1 MGIGISYT
9 GHDGKARQ
17 FDDPAQARAFLD
29 SMGAASKRHTGAAL
43 REAMRRVPGT
53 APQMQGRAKVASGG
67 SVVEGPDGLC
77 LRGEEAS
84 PLIEGVKMF
93 ASVNGSKGF
102 KRMDEIDPAGAAA
115 LCGPA
120 FGCDDEDENAEEA
133 LEGVPVRIPFVSRNK
148 WAIDSVTGMIT
159 EYEFVRELVFSPCG
173 RRVFCTKERRRVVG
187 SFMPGAGGEGNGKYG
202 VRPFWIENTETD
214 ENPMLDFL
222 AFGKEADL
230 DTWDGE
236 KFTCNYDSG
245 GSLLEDP
252 PVKIVMADTCA
263 YNPLTAGGEG

>member
-29 SMGAASKRHTGAAL
+29 SMGAASKRHTGEAL

-53 APQMQGRAKVASGG
+53 VPQMQGRAKVLPGG

-77 LRGEEAS
+77 LRGEETS
-84 PLIEGVKMF
+84 PLVEGVKMF

-120 FGCDDEDENAEEA
+120 FGCDNADEDASETSGGSA
-133 LEGVPVRIPFVSRNK
+133 VRIPFVSRTK
-148 WAIDSVTGMIT
+148 MEKDEVAGLIVI
-159 EYEFVRELVFSPCG
+159 YEFIRELVLSPAG
-173 RRVFCTKERRRVVG
+173 RFVGCTKERRRVVG
-187 SFMPGAGGEGNGKYG
+187 SFVPGVGGGGKYE
-202 VRPFWIENTETD
+202 VRPIFEDVEGLPLLQRLFFGPASSLEGDDLEEIERRED
-214 ENPMLDFL
+214 VV
-222 AFGKEADL
+222 AVDL
-230 DTWDGE
+230 Q
-236 KFTCNYDSG
+236 TCPY
-245 GSLLEDP
+245 
-252 PVKIVMADTCA
+252 
-263 YNPLTAGGEG
+263 